1 MNPITRI
8 SCFFLL
14 VSTLTFGQQKEAGK
28 KIIITGKV
36 IEKTTSQPL
45 EYATVTVIGV
55 NTNKPISGA
64 VTDIKGEFR
73 IEVNPG
79 NFIMKYEYISFKTL
93 TSPEKSFSTDTNL
106 GTISLSEDAKA
117 LDEIVVRAET
127 TSVNI
132 KLDKKVYTV
141 GKDIMV
147 RGGTVSDV
155 LDNVPSVSIS
165 SEGAIALRGNENV
178 RVLIDGKPTNAVN
191 VADALKMIPAD
202 AIDKV
207 ETVTNPSA
215 RYDAEGGA
223 GIINVILKKGK
234 NQGLNGTLIAS
245 VGNPKNNSIS
255 ANVNYKNEMMN
266 LFSTIGYNDR
276 ENPGR
281 TKIDQENFD
290 KTTGLLKSYL
300 EERRKSEKYGKG
312 LNINF
317 GVELAIDKN
326 TSWTNAL
333 NYRNNKGGNNEDVL
347 YDNYDANRNY
357 VNTSKRDNNLITK
370 GENIEYTTNFIKK
383 FKKEGHKLSFDG
395 AFSQNIDKD
404 DSEINQTIV
413 DNNSFVR
420 NEISKKHDKQNR
432 NLLQVDYVLPINKE
446 SQFEA
451 GYRGNF
457 VNLLAD
463 FSVGQLNT
471 STGAYENIPGFTNV
485 MDYVEN
491 VNAVYTQ
498 FGSKINKFSYLLG
511 LRYED
516 SHIEVNQLTAN
527 IFKTK
532 HYTNFFPSVFL
543 TYDLGNNTSISANY
557 SKRITRPRDRFINPF
572 ASYTSNINLF
582 QGNPEINPAY
592 SDAYDIGFL
601 KKWDKLTLNTSVYL
615 NHTTDAFQVIR
626 KERGDYVI
634 TEVGGADTIVN
645 GEYVLIV
652 GEKDII
658 TPVIINTPFN
668 LATDDKYGA
677 EVTANYNFKK
687 WWKLNGNINFFYNIT
702 DGEYSYVNTS
712 NETVTQNYDFK
723 STTWTAR
730 LNSRINLPYKI
741 DWQTSINYNAPQ
753 KIAQGLQKGVASAN
767 LGFSKDVLKDKGT
780 LSFNVNDVFNSR
792 KNLRELRLPTVNSD
806 SEMQFRMRTIT
817 FSFTYRFNKIKSER
831 EQKPRQENGGEGEF
845 IGG

>member
-8 SCFFLL
+8 TYLFLL
-14 VSTLTFGQQKEAGK
+14 LSTIVFGQQKETGK

-64 VTDIKGEFR
+64 VTDTKGEFR

-93 TSPEKSFSTDTNL
+93 TSPEKGFSTDTNL

-132 KLDKKVYTV
+132 KLDKKVFTV

-155 LDNVPSVSIS
+155 LDNIPSVSIS

-234 NQGLNGTLIAS
+234 NQGLNGTLITS
-245 VGNPKNNSIS
+245 VGNPKNNSVS
-255 ANVNYKNEMMN
+255 ANVNYKNEIMN
-266 LFSTIGYNDR
+266 LFSTIGYNER

-300 EERRKSEKYGKG
+300 EERRKSERYGKG
-312 LNINF
+312 LNVNF
-317 GVELAIDKN
+317 GVELALNKN
-326 TSWTNAL
+326 TSWTNAI
-333 NYRNNKGGNNEDVL
+333 NYRNNNGGNNEDVL
-347 YDNYDANRNY
+347 YYNYDANKNY
-357 VNTSKRDNNLITK
+357 VNTSKRDNKLISE
-370 GENIEYTTNFIKK
+370 GENIEYSTNFIKK

-395 AFSQNIDKD
+395 AFSQNTDKD
-404 DSEINQTIV
+404 DSQINQTML

-420 NEISKKHDKQNR
+420 SEISKKHDKQNR

-471 STGAYENIPGFTNV
+471 TTGAYENISGFTNV

-516 SHIEVNQLTAN
+516 SHIEINQLTSN

-532 HYTNFFPSVFL
+532 NYTNFFPSAFL

-582 QGNPEINPAY
+582 QGNPDINPAY

-626 KERGDYVI
+626 KERGDFI
-634 TEVGGADTIVN
+634 DGI
-645 GEYVLIV
+645 
-652 GEKDII
+652 
-658 TPVIINTPFN
+658 PVIINTPFN

-687 WWKLNGNINFFYNIT
+687 WWKLNGNVNFFYNIT

-723 STTWTAR
+723 STAWTAR

-753 KIAQGLQKGVASAN
+753 KIAQGLQKGMASAN
-767 LGFSKDVLKDKGT
+767 LGFSKDILKDKAT
-780 LSFNVNDVFNSR
+780 VSFNVNDVFNSR
-792 KNLRELRLPTVNSD
+792 KMLRDLRLPTVNSD

-817 FSFTYRFNKIKSER
+817 FSFTYRFNKMKGEKD
-831 EQKPRQENGGEGEF
+831 QKPRQENGGEGEF